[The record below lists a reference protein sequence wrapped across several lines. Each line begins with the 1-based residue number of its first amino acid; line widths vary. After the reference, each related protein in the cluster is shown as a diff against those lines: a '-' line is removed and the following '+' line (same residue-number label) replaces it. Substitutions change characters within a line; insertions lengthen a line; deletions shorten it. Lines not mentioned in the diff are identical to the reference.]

1 MEAKAV
7 ALKSAVRTL
16 PAAMQTYLRQLA
28 AALPAAFREH
38 AALLVLVLA
47 YWASALVVGEITGR
61 PRTATITMYLAPYR
75 LMVPVVILVLLIGR
89 ALTILIL
96 ERPARPLT
104 QFLAELRYSLA
115 SPDRIANA
123 IPVLM
128 CLLVFGGTFTVL
140 KTSFPL
146 LFPFGWDVP
155 LEHVDRWLHGGIAPW
170 QLLQP
175 IVGMPVITAAL
186 NRAYNYWFLVLSF
199 ILIWQTFS
207 QRDPQLRLQFFFTL
221 VLGWILLG
229 TIAAALLFSAG
240 PCFFGRATGLP
251 DPFTPLMDYLRQAN
265 QVYPVWA
272 ITTQDGLWQR
282 YLANDASLGAG
293 ISAMPSMHVAL
304 ATLFALV
311 CWGTKRWIGIVMSIY
326 VLVILVGSVHLA
338 WHYAVDGYASIAG
351 MILIWWVVGRAL
363 ARKDAAQRGAAVS
376 ETA

>member
-7 ALKSAVRTL
+7 ALKSAVRAL
-16 PAAMQTYLRQLA
+16 PAAVQTYLRQLA
-28 AALPAAFREH
+28 AALPVAFREH
-38 AALLVLVLA
+38 ATLLALVLA

-61 PRTATITMYLAPYR
+61 PRTATITMYLATYR
-75 LMVPVVILVLLIGR
+75 SMVPMMILVLLIGR
-89 ALTILIL
+89 GLTLLIL

-146 LFPFGWDVP
+146 LFPFTWDVP
-155 LEHVDRWLHGGIAPW
+155 LEHIDRWLHGGIAPW

-175 IVGMPVITAAL
+175 IVGMPAITSGL
-186 NRAYNYWFLVLSF
+186 NRAYNYWFLVLGF

-207 QRDPQLRLQFFFTL
+207 RRDPKLRLQFFFTL

-251 DPFTPLMDYLRQAN
+251 DPFTPLMAYLREAN

-272 ITTQDGLWQR
+272 ITTQDGLWQK

-311 CWGTKRWIGIVMSIY
+311 CWRTKRWLGIIMSIY

-338 WHYAVDGYASIAG
+338 WHYAIDGYVSIAG
-351 MILIWWVVGRAL
+351 MILIWWAVGRAL
-363 ARKDAAQRGAAVS
+363 ARRDAIRSGAALTD
-376 ETA
+376 TA